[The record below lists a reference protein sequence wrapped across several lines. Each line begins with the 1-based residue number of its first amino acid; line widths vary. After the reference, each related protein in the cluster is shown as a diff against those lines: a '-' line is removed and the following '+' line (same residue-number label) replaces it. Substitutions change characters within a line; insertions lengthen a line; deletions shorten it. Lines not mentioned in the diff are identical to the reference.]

1 MADPGEGPV
10 SPPPPPHLFLA
21 NLRPDE
27 PKNILET
34 GPPPFLSVWMTL
46 PSLRPLSQELDP
58 ALSNTS

>member
-1 MADPGEGPV
+1 M
-10 SPPPPPHLFLA
+10 SPPPPSPFILDS
-21 NLRPDE
+21 LRPDG

-34 GPPPFLSVWMTL
+34 GPPLFLSVCMTL